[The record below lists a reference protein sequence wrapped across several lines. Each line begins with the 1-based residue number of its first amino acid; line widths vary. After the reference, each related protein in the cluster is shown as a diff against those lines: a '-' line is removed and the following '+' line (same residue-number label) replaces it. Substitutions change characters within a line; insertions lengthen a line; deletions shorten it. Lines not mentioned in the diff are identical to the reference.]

1 MRHHIWILAILSLL
15 IGAVALGA
23 IPENR
28 PSPQFTAEPTVLPTP
43 ARDDELSDSL
53 VAYMAENYGGS
64 EVQVPVADWY
74 RYIAKSEV
82 HLDMFGYYGV
92 VTLTQKPYDSLLCR
106 ALPLLWNKE
115 FPEPLLPTLRDVG
128 AYYEADESEMLDIGM
143 ALHRILTSNGDLA
156 RDYSRI
162 EEFGIP
168 IYEADESEMLDI
180 GMALHRI
187 LTSNG
192 DLARDY
198 SRIEEF
204 GIPIVEY
211 AANFRDTNVETVRK
225 QLDTLGGRE
234 VVDEIIRC
242 MERDYSGSFTG
253 FATEDLERIAT
264 AVFGF
269 EGEFLGSVHFIDDKG
284 ERLDVLSNPDENP
297 NKNP

>member
-1 MRHHIWILAILSLL
+1 MRHYIWIIVILSLL

-53 VAYMAENYGGS
+53 AAYMAENYGGS

-106 ALPLLWNKE
+106 TLPLLWNKE

-156 RDYSRI
+156 RDY
-162 EEFGIP
+162 
-168 IYEADESEMLDI
+168 
-180 GMALHRI
+180 
-187 LTSNG
+187 N
-192 DLARDY
+192 
-198 SRIEEF
+198 RIEEF

-284 ERLDVLSNPDENP
+284 ERLDILSNPDKNP